1 MDPKAKNRA
10 KGAGFVAGEA
20 RDRPA
25 GMAENVS
32 AIRKLLSF
40 VAKAEAIGASE
51 AGAVLARS
59 HAPAVGGARGPWEA
73 SQEEPVSRAGSGRY
87 FEGRGSR

>member
-1 MDPKAKNRA
+1 M
-10 KGAGFVAGEA
+10 AGEA
-20 RDRPA
+20 RDHLA
-25 GMAENVS
+25 EMAENVS

-51 AGAVLARS
+51 AGVVLARS
-59 HAPAVGGARGPWEA
+59 LTRAVGGARSPREA

-87 FEGRGSR
+87 FEGRGNR